1 MAVVFFPFQTSTLP
15 SVHIDFSPLEL
26 MVDFWMQGCRIID
39 RYLSESIIVTCFPL
53 LGFGLWALEKHAI
66 VCRDLLKK
74 IYTNLV
80 EKKVRKK
87 ANDFLVGLCLICVC
101 FPPWT
106 NFFSFKMF
114 MFPSP
119 PDELNQL
126 SCNFYIFELASF
138 HFYESPHPPPWAC
151 VSYIVFSQAEW

>member
-1 MAVVFFPFQTSTLP
+1 
-15 SVHIDFSPLEL
+15 
-26 MVDFWMQGCRIID
+26 MQGCRIID

-101 FPPWT
+101 FPP
-106 NFFSFKMF
+106 
-114 MFPSP
+114 
-119 PDELNQL
+119 
-126 SCNFYIFELASF
+126 
-138 HFYESPHPPPWAC
+138 
-151 VSYIVFSQAEW
+151 